1 MKSELIQIIKSKD
14 FNDLISDINETVL
27 DSILDDSLLK
37 DIPIFGLLF
46 KSKNLI
52 STIQDKFFIKK
63 LFTFLKQLEQTPTE
77 DRQKETEKIDNDP
90 NYKTKVGE
98 KLMFII
104 NEADDSEKAEYIGKL
119 YKEFITKNLHYD
131 DFIRAVN
138 CINKTNIIDL
148 NYFINE
154 RSTKHILE
162 NLYENYIF
170 TGLITQKYY
179 DAIEKTFKTS
189 LISHEKNGI
198 KYQESYI
205 GHKIRYLL
213 NVNLNNIL

>member
-1 MKSELIQIIKSKD
+1 MKSELIQIIKSRD
-14 FNDLISDINETVL
+14 FNDLISDVNETIL

-63 LFTFLKQLEQTPTE
+63 LFTFLKQLEQTSAE
-77 DRQKETEKIDNDP
+77 NRERETEKIDNNP
-90 NYKTKVGE
+90 NYRTKVGE
-98 KLMFII
+98 KLLFII
-104 NEADDSEKAEYIGKL
+104 NEADDCEKAEYIGKL
-119 YKEFITKNLHYD
+119 YKEFINKNLHYD

-138 CINKTNIIDL
+138 YINKTNIIDL
-148 NYFINE
+148 NHFINE

-170 TGLITQKYY
+170 TGLITPKYY
-179 DAIEKTFKTS
+179 DALERAYKTS
-189 LISHEKNGI
+189 LISYEKSGI

-205 GHKIRYLL
+205 GKKIRNLL
-213 NVNLNNIL
+213 NDSLNKIL

>member
-1 MKSELIQIIKSKD
+1 MKSELTQIIKSKD
-14 FNDLISDINETVL
+14 FNDLISDVNETIL
-27 DSILDDSLLK
+27 DSILDDSVLK

-46 KSKNLI
+46 KGKNLI

-63 LFTFLKQLEQTPTE
+63 LFTFLKQLEQTSNE
-77 DRQKETEKIDNDP
+77 DRKRETEKIDNDP
-90 NYKTKVGE
+90 NYRTKVGE
-98 KLMFII
+98 KLLFII

-119 YKEFITKNLHYD
+119 YKEFINKNLHYD

-148 NYFINE
+148 NHFINE
-154 RSTKHILE
+154 RSIKHILE

-179 DAIEKTFKTS
+179 DALETAYKNS
-189 LISHEKNGI
+189 LIPYEKSGI
-198 KYQESYI
+198 KYQESHI
-205 GHKIRYLL
+205 GKKIRNLL
-213 NVNLNNIL
+213 NESLNKIL